1 MNSTTTNG
9 AVHGAQ
15 ETKRRT
21 FLKCAVLSAAAMA
34 LMPAYAQSPAG
45 FPDLSSYSAPE
56 RERVL
61 LKGAQS
67 EGTMTLYTSIAQ
79 KDLSPLISGF
89 EKKYGIKV
97 QIWRAGSDKVLQRT
111 LTETAGKRYEV
122 DAVHIGAPELESL
135 HFEKVLQPISTPAF
149 KDLLPGAVPAH
160 REWVATR
167 LTLFVQAYNTDLIKK
182 EDLPK
187 TWHDL
192 ADPKWKGKLG
202 VELTDDEWFYSLM
215 QQLGEE
221 KGLKLFREIVATNG
235 LSVRKGHSLLA
246 NMNASG
252 EVPLAL
258 TVYHYAADALK
269 KKGAPVDWYVLPSAI
284 TRANGVG
291 VAKHAPHP
299 HAALLFYDYMLSVD
313 GQKMLTSM
321 NYIPT
326 NATVESPMKNMKFN
340 VTIPSVTSAE
350 MEKWTK
356 IYRDVISGSP
366 R

>member
-1 MNSTTTNG
+1 MNSKTTNG
-9 AVHGAQ
+9 AARGSQ
-15 ETKRRT
+15 ETKRRN
-21 FLKCAVLSAAAMA
+21 FLKCAVFGAAAMA
-34 LMPAYAQSPAG
+34 LMQAYAQTPAG

-56 RERVL
+56 REQVL
-61 LKGAQS
+61 LKGAKS

-149 KDLLPGAVPAH
+149 KDLVPGAVPAH

-187 TWHDL
+187 TWYDL
-192 ADPKWKGKLG
+192 TDPKWKGKLG
-202 VELTDDEWFYSLM
+202 IEFTDDEWFYSLM

-252 EVPLAL
+252 EVPLGL

-291 VAKHAPHP
+291 IAKHAPHP

-356 IYRDVISGSP
+356 IYRDIISGSP